1 MVSLVLWLRP
11 PLMET
16 HSVIDSN
23 KSDEYNRK
31 YIITDEIDLKNGKEL
46 ISFFKDSG
54 QFDNHKL
61 SQKNSSI
68 SIALAV
74 TAYARIHMS
83 QLKQIAIDSGL
94 TIFYM
99 DTDSIALS
107 GSLADKFV
115 SNKKLGLL
123 KLEHVF
129 NEVVYLAPKVYA
141 GRATDYDYIKVK
153 GSKLP
158 LSFEQIKSLLT
169 KDEKVVIHQDKWYKH
184 IDQGFIKINREDY
197 TLMLTDNKRKLI
209 FDNNGNFI
217 NTTPYILNTDKIINK
232 E

>member
-1 MVSLVLWLRP
+1 MSLAPRAP
-11 PLMET
+11 P
-16 HSVIDSN
+16 
-23 KSDEYNRK
+23 
-31 YIITDEIDLKNGKEL
+31 
-46 ISFFKDSG
+46 
-54 QFDNHKL
+54 
-61 SQKNSSI
+61 
-68 SIALAV
+68 
-74 TAYARIHMS
+74 
-83 QLKQIAIDSGL
+83 LKQIAIDSGL

-217 NTTPYILNTDKIINK
+217 NTGGWRSPAATPYILNTDKIINK

>member
-1 MVSLVLWLRP
+1 
-11 PLMET
+11 MET

-31 YIITDEIDLKNGKEL
+31 YIVTDEIDLKNGKEL

-83 QLKQIAIDSGL
+83 LAPRLKQIAIDSGL

-99 DTDSIALS
+99 DTDSIAFS
-107 GSLADKFV
+107 GSLAGNFV

-141 GRATDYDYIKVK
+141 GRATGYDYIKVK

-184 IDQGFIKINREDY
+184 IDQAAPPLIKINREDY